1 MHRTDGLG
9 RTDGIEEMRHMAGHG
24 QVIKQDG
31 QRGCALLRELS
42 VLRTLQATGAEILQ
56 CGGDAAYKAKLTQ

>member
-1 MHRTDGLG
+1 
-9 RTDGIEEMRHMAGHG
+9 MAGHG

-42 VLRTLQATGAEILQ
+42 VLRTLQATEAEILQ
-56 CGGDAAYKAKLTQ
+56 CGGDAAYKAKLAE